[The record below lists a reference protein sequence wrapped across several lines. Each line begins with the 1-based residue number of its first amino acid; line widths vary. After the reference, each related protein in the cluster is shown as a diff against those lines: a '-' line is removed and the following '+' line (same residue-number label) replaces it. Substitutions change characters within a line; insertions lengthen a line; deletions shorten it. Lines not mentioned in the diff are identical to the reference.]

1 MRLYK
6 KLLYTSTIDFKKKK
20 WRKIIDKKGYAGSI
34 LMDLGS
40 DTTNHELLIA
50 KFYVNGSSKDVLFL

>member
-40 DTTNHELLIA
+40 DTINHELLIA
-50 KFYVNGSSKDVLFL
+50 KLHVYGSSKDVFFL